1 MLRNLSLGFTA
12 GGVGGAINAA
22 FLYAVVAFGI
32 SAALGLGGLAF
43 DYPQFLY
50 KQVVWG
56 GIWGLAFAL
65 PILAG
70 SSWVVRGL
78 VIGFVSS
85 LVLFFVVFPSIP
97 DGPGVAGLGLGN
109 MMPVLVLVA
118 NSIWGLVAAKWYEVT
133 V

>member
-22 FLYAVVAFGI
+22 FLLLMVSTGAA
-32 SAALGLGGLAF
+32 AALGLGGLAF
-43 DYPQFLY
+43 DHPQFLY

-65 PILAG
+65 PILAS

-78 VIGFVSS
+78 VIGFISS

-97 DGPGVAGLGLGN
+97 DGPGVAGLGVGN

-118 NSIWGLVAAKWYEVT
+118 NSIWGLVAAKWYET
-133 V
+133 TA